1 MSEPLVD
8 APRDGVETRDA
19 TLPVAGIERARR
31 LVELEPAR
39 PWTLVTLAR
48 EAGMSRTVF
57 AERFAAEVGRP
68 PGHFVAECRMREAA
82 RLLEEGER
90 SLKAIAMDVGY
101 RSRSAFSHA
110 YRRWAGRPPATDRAA
125 RRARVTPGS
134 GDAGDG
140 SALRLRPGPTDD

>member
-8 APRDGVETRDA
+8 APRDGLDPHA
-19 TLPVAGIERARR
+19 PPIPAAGIERARR
-31 LVELEPAR
+31 LIEREPAR
-39 PWTLVTLAR
+39 SWTLATLAR

-57 AERFAAEVGRP
+57 AERFASEVGRP

-82 RLLEEGER
+82 RMLEAGER

-110 YRRWAGRPPATDRAA
+110 YRRWAGRPPATDREV
-125 RRARVTPGS
+125 RRARAA

-140 SALRLRPGPTDD
+140 GATRLRPGPTND